1 MTTKRCGCSALTCP
15 SAEPPPLADANV
27 VYYPELAAL
36 HIQNGKPFREGE
48 EIARG
53 VTVFY
58 DLENECEVVAVH
70 IDAAEAVLRPFV
82 EAILARHGISS
93 PPAAD

>member
-1 MTTKRCGCSALTCP
+1 MIMKRYGCSALTCP
-15 SAEPPPLADANV
+15 SGARPLGDANV

-53 VTVFY
+53 ATVFY

-70 IDAAEAVLRPFV
+70 IDAAEAALQPFV
-82 EAILARHGISS
+82 EAILAKHGVSLP
-93 PPAAD
+93 PPAV

>member
-1 MTTKRCGCSALTCP
+1 M
-15 SAEPPPLADANV
+15 AEPTVNSQGLEPLADANV
-27 VYYPELAAL
+27 FYHPELAAL
-36 HIQNGKPFREGE
+36 YIQNGKPFREGE

-82 EAILARHGISS
+82 DAILAKYGASP
-93 PPAAD
+93 PPAAP

>member
-1 MTTKRCGCSALTCP
+1 MKRCGCSALTCP
-15 SAEPPPLADANV
+15 NAPPPLADANV

-58 DLENECEVVAVH
+58 DLETSAKSWPC
-70 IDAAEAVLRPFV
+70 I
-82 EAILARHGISS
+82 
-93 PPAAD
+93 

>member
-1 MTTKRCGCSALTCP
+1 M
-15 SAEPPPLADANV
+15 AEPVVNGQGLAPLAEANV

-58 DLENECEVVAVH
+58 DLENEREVVAVH

-82 EAILARHGISS
+82 DAILARHGAS